1 MFRAQP
7 VGGASSVLSR
17 GGSLGARSG
26 ISPQNIID
34 LGDSR
39 GGFDFNYPVL
49 PMLNPDGTD
58 TIPLDLS
65 GMPLPDPLKRATGGY
80 VSPRAG
86 IDNVPS
92 MLSGGEFV
100 MNAAATQRIGAGNL
114 AAANAGGGGG
124 EGKEAVVARLD
135 ELIAVT
141 QNSGE
146 TVINITVNSDG
157 SENQEGGGDE
167 QQQGLAK
174 KIKDVVK
181 QTIDDEKR
189 LGGSLRRV

>member
-7 VGGASSVLSR
+7 VGGALSVLS
-17 GGSLGARSG
+17 GGPMILPSRQQGALIGSDP
-26 ISPQNIID
+26 S
-34 LGDSR
+34 
-39 GGFDFNYPVL
+39 GGFGRDETALSPEVL
-49 PMLNPDGTD
+49 SALMKIPTD
-58 TIPLDLS
+58 EHGNFIR
-65 GMPLPDPLKRATGGY
+65 RATGGY